1 PTAGARWVQ
10 VPYLTMLLSLSSV
23 QCGLRA
29 AVLQH
34 LSQQQCCAPAEAA
47 RGLWELSFCT
57 WLLTPAPHL
66 GTVLS
71 YTSEAKGSK
80 LALHGD
86 HPGSAC
92 FVIGDTEFRQLSV
105 TPLLDGKWHHLCL
118 TWSSSHGQYRFY
130 VDRRLLAAGSG
141 FQQGY
146 EVPAGGSLVL
156 GQQQSR
162 SGDFVPFL
170 GQLAGLALWSR
181 VLLPGE
187 VASMATGQGLPHGP
201 LLTLANATLQG
212 EVRRGRCACLQ
223 NCP

>member
-1 PTAGARWVQ
+1 MTECCFPFPVCSVGSV
-10 VPYLTMLLSLSSV
+10 LLFSNTSASN
-23 QCGLRA
+23 G
-29 AVLQH
+29 AVLQPRLH
-34 LSQQQCCAPAEAA
+34 V
-47 RGLWELSFCT
+47 GLRELSLCT

-71 YTSEAKGSK
+71 YTSEAEGSK
-80 LALHGD
+80 LALHGI
-86 HPGSAC
+86 HPGSAR

-118 TWSSSHGQYRFY
+118 TWSSSYGQYRLY

-141 FQQGY
+141 FQPGY
-146 EVPAGGSLVL
+146 EVPAGGSLML
-156 GQQQSR
+156 GQQQSH
-162 SGDFVPFL
+162 SGDSVPFL

-181 VLLPGE
+181 ALLPGE

-201 LLTLANATLQG
+201 LLMLANATLQG
-212 EVRRGRCACLQ
+212 EVRMGRCACLQ